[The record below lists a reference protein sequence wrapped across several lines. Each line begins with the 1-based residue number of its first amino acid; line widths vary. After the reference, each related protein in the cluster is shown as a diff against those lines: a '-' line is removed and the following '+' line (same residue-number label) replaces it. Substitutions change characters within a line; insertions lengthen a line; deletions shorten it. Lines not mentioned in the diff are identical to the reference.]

1 MISALGSRAQDRQYL
16 QAHNSNYPV
25 ARIGF
30 LGCSSSA
37 QYEHHNVRPKNGWI
51 IARTGNKLGNLND
64 FLKSTTT
71 FAGQQI
77 DRDAVIGALEKFSIN
92 GNQIVLSETLPL
104 KVDLADNALAPANYA
119 ASTSQSI
126 GTDRPK
132 KGLRGNVRPPTPTI
146 LIPALEHVEWKLYII
161 TPSGVLVQTIDQIS
175 SFRAIRREPKRGFPR
190 FAYLPAELRT
200 KIVSSTL
207 TGYRP

>member
-30 LGCSSSA
+30 LGCSSTG
-37 QYEHHNVRPKNGWI
+37 QHEHHNVRPKNGWI
-51 IARTGNKLGNLND
+51 IARTGNKIGNLND

-71 FAGQQI
+71 FAGPQI

-92 GNQIVLSETLPL
+92 GNQIVLSETLPF
-104 KVDLADNALAPANYA
+104 KVDMADNALVPVNYA
-119 ASTSQSI
+119 ASMTQSI

-132 KGLRGNVRPPTPTI
+132 KGPRGNVRAPTPTI
-146 LIPALEHVEWKLYII
+146 LIPALEHMEWKLYIM
-161 TPSGVLVQTIDQIS
+161 TPSGVLVQTIDHIS
-175 SFRAIRREPKRGFPR
+175 PFRAIRREPKRGFPR

-207 TGYRP
+207 TGFHP